1 MKKLLSVLLVLL
13 LLVGCSSSS
22 NKEADDNSK
31 TEEVTNFDIN
41 DSSLSGTYFLNLL
54 KNYSVKEKNS
64 TKEDNEEFDAFLDE
78 VFNEIVA
85 EDYLLMHTKITDY
98 KAMGLTKPEVTWGD
112 VIYGLNTDEVSMMF
126 DQYNKLMSFDY
137 DSLSLRQQYDY
148 DAFRYSL
155 FESLC
160 GAYFFQYDLLFS
172 DNSSVSNGI
181 VTNLMEFKFYDE
193 ESVED
198 YITLLKEVP
207 DYIDKCIEY
216 SKKQSENGLYHT
228 DTMLDS
234 EVVYIKSIVDDDG
247 QSLIESFETN
257 SAYQDKHDE
266 VVSLIKYDVTS
277 AFNTLYEY
285 IQTLY
290 GKAEDSDLQ
299 LCNIDSDYAEYMFIV
314 NTSNNCSIEEMFT
327 ALCNYYFD
335 TLHDFVEAYQAN
347 ENLYDEY
354 ELFIGNN
361 ESEPLNLDGDGML
374 EYLRNNTSERYE
386 KIDVDYTVS
395 ELSTLGSYTVAY
407 YVTAPLDDLNQNIIR
422 LNPKFTDAG
431 TGISNYE
438 TLAHEG
444 FPGHLY
450 EHYCYMQTN
459 PHKFRSTQSFIGYTE
474 GYANLAAMDALEL
487 LDYPNSDMIY
497 CAKFESDIF
506 SSHVLYSIID
516 IAVNYLGYGVD
527 DVADLMEKMG
537 LVNDYA
543 EEIYEFV
550 ISMPTVFTR
559 YGVGFV
565 SQYNLRENAKSE
577 LGDKFDYVSYS
588 NAILENGPV
597 PFTILEG
604 AVDKYINENK

>member
-1 MKKLLSVLLVLL
+1 MKKLLSISLVLL
-13 LLVGCSSSS
+13 LLVGCSSS
-22 NKEADDNSK
+22 NYKKTDDSINQ
-31 TEEVTNFDIN
+31 EVTSFDIN
-41 DSSLSGTYFLNLL
+41 DSTLSGAYFLKLL
-54 KNYSVKEKNS
+54 KNYNVKEKNS

-78 VFNEIVA
+78 VFNQITTSN
-85 EDYLLMHTKITDY
+85 YLYMHSNVTDY
-98 KAMGLTKPEVTWGD
+98 KTMGLTKPEVTWGD
-112 VIYGLNTDEVSMMF
+112 INYGLDIDEITIMI

-148 DAFRYSL
+148 DTFKYSL
-155 FESLC
+155 LESLC
-160 GAYFFQYDLLFS
+160 GAYFCYYSLIFS
-172 DNSSVSNGI
+172 DYSSVSDGI
-181 VTNLMEFKFYDE
+181 ITNLMEFKFYDE

-198 YITLLKEVP
+198 YITLLKELP

-234 EVVYIKSIVDDDG
+234 EVDYIKSIIDDDG

-257 SAYQDKHDE
+257 SAFQDKHDE
-266 VVSLIKYDVTS
+266 IASLIKYDVCS

-290 GKAEDSDLQ
+290 SKAEDSDLQ

-314 NTSNNCSIEEMFT
+314 NTSNNCSIEDMFT
-327 ALCNYYFD
+327 ALFTYYAN
-335 TLHDFVEAYQAN
+335 TVNDFVDAYQAN

-354 ELFIGNN
+354 DLFIGNN
-361 ESEPLNLDGDGML
+361 ESEPLNLDGNGML
-374 EYLRNNTSERYE
+374 EYLRNNTSERYK
-386 KIDVDYTVS
+386 KIDVSYAVS
-395 ELSTLGSYTVAY
+395 QLSTLGSSTAGY
-407 YVTAPLDDLNQNIIR
+407 YVNPPLDDLNQNIIR
-422 LNPKFTDAG
+422 LNPKFADVG

-438 TLAHEG
+438 ILAHEG

-450 EHYCYMQTN
+450 QHYYYMQTN
-459 PHKFRSTQSFIGYTE
+459 PHNFRSTQTFIGYIE
-474 GYANLAAMDALEL
+474 GYADLAAMDALEL
-487 LDYPNSDMIY
+487 LDYPSSDMIY
-497 CAKFESDIF
+497 CAKLESTILN
-506 SSHVLYSIID
+506 SHVVYSIID
-516 IAVNYLGYGVD
+516 IAVNYLGYDLD

-537 LVNDYA
+537 LVSDYA
-543 EEIYEFV
+543 EMFYKSV
-550 ISMPTVFTR
+550 ISMPTIFTR

-597 PFTILEG
+597 PFAILEG
-604 AVDKYINENK
+604 EVDKYINENK